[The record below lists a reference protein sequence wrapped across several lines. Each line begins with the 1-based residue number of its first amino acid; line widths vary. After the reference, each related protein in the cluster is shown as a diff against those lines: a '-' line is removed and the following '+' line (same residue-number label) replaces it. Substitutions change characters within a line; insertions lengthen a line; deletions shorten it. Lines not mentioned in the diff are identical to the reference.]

1 MNASASSPMPLS
13 PFAMAPIGPGE
24 ALTARLLLGSFNGL
38 IGSISPSCSA
48 GLLSLFVTAVD

>member
-1 MNASASSPMPLS
+1 MPLS

-38 IGSISPSCSA
+38 IGSSSPSCSA